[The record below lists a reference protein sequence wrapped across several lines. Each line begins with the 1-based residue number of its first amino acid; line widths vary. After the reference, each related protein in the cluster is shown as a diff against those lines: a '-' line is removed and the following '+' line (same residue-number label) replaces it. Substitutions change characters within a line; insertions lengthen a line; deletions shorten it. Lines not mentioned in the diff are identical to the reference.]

1 VTQVVPET
9 RQRHL
14 RAAGL
19 QPRAVYYYRLIR
31 HAFPFG
37 TALNF
42 ERLFDSADT
51 PEAIEYLRGYVRAF
65 DEYFNAAVAEQTF
78 KWHIVERSGTP
89 DWSAADRA
97 MVFVRAR
104 PWLRQRFRGH
114 TVFWNRR
121 AKLPTALQNASSS
134 SMMDALFSER
144 LRMLTRFDDIVDWDL
159 LNEPL
164 RREPS
169 MVEGRD
175 LNALVWSPD
184 DDIDMFAELFRRAHA
199 LRPDARLFV
208 NEYSILNGGKT
219 DEYMR
224 LIDRLLIAGAPVSG
238 IGVQGHI
245 RPKPFF
251 ASPEVAAGTPDHDHG
266 IRLQRPR
273 LRWQHRSSRRV
284 HPGDDRTLFRD
295 ACGRRRV
302 RVGVSG

>member
-1 VTQVVPET
+1 M
-9 RQRHL
+9 
-14 RAAGL
+14 
-19 QPRAVYYYRLIR
+19 
-31 HAFPFG
+31 
-37 TALNF
+37 
-42 ERLFDSADT
+42 
-51 PEAIEYLRGYVRAF
+51 
-65 DEYFNAAVAEQTF
+65 
-78 KWHIVERSGTP
+78 ERSGTP

-121 AKLPTALQNASSS
+121 AKLPTALQNASGS

-224 LIDRLLIAGAPVSG
+224 LIDRLLIAGAPVTG

-251 ASPEVAAGTPDHDHG
+251 ASPEVAAENLRQLATLGLPITITEFDCSDRVFDGDTGARAAYTREMLELFVGTPAVAGVYVWGYQDKTHWRGAEGAGLFTESFDVNAVG
-266 IRLQRPR
+266 AAYFDAIRS
-273 LRWQHRSSRRV
+273 WS
-284 HPGDDRTLFRD
+284 T
-295 ACGRRRV
+295 AGRRRADP
-302 RVGVSG
+302 RGQLTFHGYPGEYEFRTAESRQTRTLH